1 MQKLFETIEK
11 NEVKKSISYIYIR
24 NKELRVTYHMDDM
37 NSSYWENSDYYNSN
51 EIVDSD
57 NFWEFL
63 KLDYRERDLSDT
75 IKQDWYFLIWEKV
88 DVIPDYI
95 VNFLN
100 EYYIHVL
107 DHEIKEIK
115 RTFWNK
121 KLLFVKLDVDKNI
134 IDKIKRNSK
143 EVTKILENI
152 IK

>member
-24 NKELRVTYHMDDM
+24 NKQLRVTYHMDDM

-63 KLDYRERDLSDT
+63 KLDYRERDLSNT

-100 EYYIHVL
+100 KYYIHVL

-121 KLLFVKLDVDKNI
+121 KLLFAKLDVDKNI

-143 EVTKILENI
+143 EVIKILENI